1 MGHSLRLL
9 LLEPK
14 LRIAGAQD
22 GGDPGSPLIVSG
34 VIAMARA
41 LGLKT
46 IAEGIETAEQAAML
60 AREGSD
66 EVQGILV
73 C

>member
-1 MGHSLRLL
+1 MNGPILPLSGGLVIRL
-9 LLEPK
+9 
-14 LRIAGAQD
+14 GAQD
-22 GGDPGSPLIVSG
+22 GGDPGSALIVSG